1 MRKALVIPLSEK
13 ELQELYRILIDRDK
27 DAVWEFLDAR
37 ATAQCDGRR
46 LNGDDRGAW
55 GRHRPATAKRH
66 SVRRGVFAEYITFDH
81 TRPCLAEPGK
91 IIVVGKPSGPIEA
104 VLPLLNALLP
114 NVISYN
120 PRTST
125 LVLRRKPGFITLLAN
140 EIFITQ
146 VKDAE
151 EGIELLN
158 AVRDLLNQTWEQRD
172 AIQARNDPR
181 RTPRPLD
188 VYALLPQTNC
198 RACGEATCMAFAF
211 ALLEARRRV
220 DECNALA
227 PNVFAAQRAVLI
239 EMVGQFE
246 APTSFWR
253 E

>member
-1 MRKALVIPLSEK
+1 MFV
-13 ELQELYRILIDRDK
+13 
-27 DAVWEFLDAR
+27 
-37 ATAQCDGRR
+37 
-46 LNGDDRGAW
+46 
-55 GRHRPATAKRH
+55 
-66 SVRRGVFAEYITFDH
+66 EYITFDH
-81 TRPCLAEPGK
+81 TRPCIAEPGK
-91 IIVVGKPSGPIEA
+91 MVVVGRPARAIDA
-104 VLPLLNALLP
+104 AFPLLNAILP

-120 PRTST
+120 PRAST

-146 VKDAE
+146 VKDAD

-158 AVRDLLNQTWEQRD
+158 AVRDLLNQTWEQRET
-172 AIQARNDPR
+172 IQPRNDAR

-220 DECNALA
+220 DECAALA
-227 PNVFAAQRAVLI
+227 QPEVAAQRAMLI
-239 EMVGQFE
+239 EMIGQFE

>member
-1 MRKALVIPLSEK
+1 MFV
-13 ELQELYRILIDRDK
+13 
-27 DAVWEFLDAR
+27 
-37 ATAQCDGRR
+37 
-46 LNGDDRGAW
+46 
-55 GRHRPATAKRH
+55 
-66 SVRRGVFAEYITFDH
+66 EYITFDH
-81 TRPCLAEPGK
+81 TRLCIAEPSR
-91 IIVVGKPSGPIEA
+91 IVVVGKPSCAIGA
-104 VLPLLNALLP
+104 AFPLLNAILP

-120 PRTST
+120 PRAGA

-146 VKDAE
+146 VKDAD

-158 AVRDLLNQTWEQRD
+158 AVRDLLNQTWEQRET
-172 AIQARNDPR
+172 IQPRNDAR

-220 DECNALA
+220 DECAALA
-227 PNVFAAQRAVLI
+227 QPEVAAQRAMLI